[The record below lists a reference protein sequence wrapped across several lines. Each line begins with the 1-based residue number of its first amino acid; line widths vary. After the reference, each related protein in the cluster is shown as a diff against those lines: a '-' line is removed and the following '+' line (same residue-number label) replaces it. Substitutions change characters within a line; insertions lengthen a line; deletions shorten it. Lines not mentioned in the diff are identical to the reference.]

1 MFFDFTQDIT
11 IPISVT
17 IRESLIKAI
26 DIIVEDQ
33 QKRQPKYKK
42 KINRSSVMTILLAS
56 SLEANA
62 DESESIKLAVT
73 KYLETMTYET

>member
-1 MFFDFTQDIT
+1 MLFDFTQDT
-11 IPISVT
+11 TVPISVT

-33 QKRQPKYKK
+33 QKLQPKYKK

-62 DESESIKLAVT
+62 DGSESIKLAIT